1 MKFQRSELEMFCLST
16 PSKFLKWQRRGISS
30 VLLTMTSWIYVSLS
44 LFFFLSALWLRCAD
58 WILASKMCFS
68 MLRLRNQNTIFAN
81 TLMLHLKRPVLSA
94 CLPSLPYK
102 TQCKSDLLQY
112 IEWPSWNKQHPVSSA
127 LDRDLGTKPR
137 SPKSALDSCPSF
149 HEKLHQPQIILWN

>member
-1 MKFQRSELEMFCLST
+1 MEFQRSELEMFCLST

-30 VLLTMTSWIYVSLS
+30 VTDNDIMDLCICLF
-44 LFFFLSALWLRCAD
+44 FFFLSALRLRCAD

-81 TLMLHLKRPVLSA
+81 ILMLHLRGPVLSA

-102 TQCKSDLLQY
+102 TQCKSDLLEY
-112 IEWPSWNKQHPVSSA
+112 IEYPHEISSIQWVVVWIETWEQNLDLPNLPWLPTWVSSPTS
-127 LDRDLGTKPR
+127 D
-137 SPKSALDSCPSF
+137 F
-149 HEKLHQPQIILWN
+149 LWN